1 MGSQN
6 EKNNILKIQEYDSKR
21 ILEIEFKSSDNILK
35 IKQNIFYKYNINEIQ
50 QILYYKGKEL
60 EDNKTIEDYKI
71 NKINYKSNIILY
83 VNTLIDKVIYYKLPN
98 NRVMLLAVSQFRTLK
113 DIKNQIK
120 ISQNIDISEQKLF
133 FKNKELTNDDINIF
147 DYKPFKEEEKQ
158 IAFDLYI
165 GKKDGILIDIKR
177 TSGEIIKLK
186 YYFSI
191 STKIINIKEKINELI
206 RHFLPDIQT
215 LSYNGIE
222 LENEKTL
229 EFYNIKK
236 NTTLELEFKSK
247 KGIFIF
253 IKRPDDSFIIEEVNP
268 SETILNIKKKLI
280 DIYPIE
286 HQRLE
291 YNFEVLNNDKN
302 LTDYNIKKES
312 NLELIFT
319 SGYDETFQIFV
330 KTLTGKTITL
340 AVKSDYTIEIIKELI
355 YTKVRKS
362 IEEWRLI
369 FAGKQFE
376 NIRTLADYN
385 IQKESTLHIV
395 LNLR

>member
-60 EDNKTIEDYKI
+60 EDNKTIENY
-71 NKINYKSNIILY
+71 KINYKSNIILY

-98 NRVMLLAVSQFRTLK
+98 NIVMLLAVSQFRTLK

-120 ISQNIDISEQKLF
+120 ISQNIDISEQRLF

-302 LTDYNIKKES
+302 LTDYNIKNES

-319 SGYDETFQIFV
+319 SGNDETFQIFV

-369 FAGKQFE
+369 FAGKQFD

>member
-71 NKINYKSNIILY
+71 NYKSNIILY

-98 NRVMLLAVSQFRTLK
+98 NIVMLLAVSQFRTLK

-120 ISQNIDISEQKLF
+120 ISQNIDISEQRLF

-302 LTDYNIKKES
+302 LTDYNIKNES

-319 SGYDETFQIFV
+319 SGNDETFQIFV

>member
-1 MGSQN
+1 M
-6 EKNNILKIQEYDSKR
+6 
-21 ILEIEFKSSDNILK
+21 
-35 IKQNIFYKYNINEIQ
+35 
-50 QILYYKGKEL
+50 
-60 EDNKTIEDYKI
+60 
-71 NKINYKSNIILY
+71 
-83 VNTLIDKVIYYKLPN
+83 
-98 NRVMLLAVSQFRTLK
+98 
-113 DIKNQIK
+113 
-120 ISQNIDISEQKLF
+120 
-133 FKNKELTNDDINIF
+133 
-147 DYKPFKEEEKQ
+147 
-158 IAFDLYI
+158 
-165 GKKDGILIDIKR
+165 
-177 TSGEIIKLK
+177 K

-236 NTTLELEFKSK
+236 NTTTESESKSK

-302 LTDYNIKKES
+302 LTDYNIKNES

>member
-71 NKINYKSNIILY
+71 NYKSNIILY

-120 ISQNIDISEQKLF
+120 ISQNIDISEQRLF

-302 LTDYNIKKES
+302 LTDYNIKNES

-319 SGYDETFQIFV
+319 SGNDETFQIFV

>member
-60 EDNKTIEDYKI
+60 EDNKTIENY
-71 NKINYKSNIILY
+71 KINYKSNIILY

-120 ISQNIDISEQKLF
+120 ISQNIDISEQRLF

-229 EFYNIKK
+229 EFYKIKK

-302 LTDYNIKKES
+302 LTDYNIKNES

-319 SGYDETFQIFV
+319 SGNDETFQIFV

>member
-71 NKINYKSNIILY
+71 NYKSNIILY

-120 ISQNIDISEQKLF
+120 ISQNIDISEQRLF

-165 GKKDGILIDIKR
+165 RKKDGILIDIKR
-177 TSGEIIKLK
+177 TNGEIIKLK

-302 LTDYNIKKES
+302 LTDYNIKNES
-312 NLELIFT
+312 NLELIFD
-319 SGYDETFQIFV
+319 SGNDETFQIFV

>member
-21 ILEIEFKSSDNILK
+21 ILEIEFKSSDNIVK

-60 EDNKTIEDYKI
+60 EDNKTIENY
-71 NKINYKSNIILY
+71 KINYKSNIILY

-98 NRVMLLAVSQFRTLK
+98 NIVMLLAVSQFRTLK

-120 ISQNIDISEQKLF
+120 ISQNIDISEQRLF

-302 LTDYNIKKES
+302 LTDYNIKNES

>member
-6 EKNNILKIQEYDSKR
+6 EKINILKIQEFDSKR
-21 ILEIEFKSSDNILK
+21 ILEIEFKSSDSILK
-35 IKQNIFYKYNINEIQ
+35 IKQKIFYKYRINELK

-71 NKINYKSNIILY
+71 NYKSNIILY
-83 VNTLIDKVIYYKLPN
+83 LNSLLDKVIGYKLPN
-98 NRVMLLAVSQFRTLK
+98 NIFMLLAVSQFRTLK

-120 ISQNIDISEQKLF
+120 KDQNIDISEIRLF
-133 FKNKELTNDDINIF
+133 FKNKELTNDEIKIF
-147 DYKPFKEEEKQ
+147 NYQPYKEEEKQ
-158 IAFDLYI
+158 ITFDLYI

-177 TSGEIIKLK
+177 TNGEIIKLK

-191 STKIINIKEKINELI
+191 STKIINIKEKINELF

-215 LSYNGIE
+215 LSYNGKE

-229 EFYNIKK
+229 EFYNINK
-236 NTTLELEFKSK
+236 NVTLELEFKSK

-253 IKRPDDSFIIEEVNP
+253 IKRPNDSFIIEEINP

-280 DIYPIE
+280 DIYPID

-291 YNFEVLNNDKN
+291 YNLEVLNNDKN
-302 LTDYNIKKES
+302 LTGYHIKNES

-319 SGYDETFQIFV
+319 SGNDETFLIFV

-340 AVKSDYTIEIIKELI
+340 DVKSDYTIEIIKEMI
-355 YTKVRKS
+355 YIKERFST
-362 IEEWRLI
+362 EEMRII
-369 FAGKQFE
+369 FAGKQLE
-376 NIRTLADYN
+376 NERTLGDYN
-385 IQKESTLHIV
+385 IQKETTLHLV
-395 LNLR
+395 LRLR

>member
-60 EDNKTIEDYKI
+60 EDNKTIENY
-71 NKINYKSNIILY
+71 KINYKSNIILY

-98 NRVMLLAVSQFRTLK
+98 NIVMLLAVSQFRTLK

-120 ISQNIDISEQKLF
+120 ISQNIDISEQRLF

-302 LTDYNIKKES
+302 LTDYNIKNES

>member
-60 EDNKTIEDYKI
+60 EDNKTIENY
-71 NKINYKSNIILY
+71 KINYKSNIILY

-120 ISQNIDISEQKLF
+120 ISQNIDISEQRLF

-302 LTDYNIKKES
+302 LTDYNIKNES

-319 SGYDETFQIFV
+319 SGNDETFQIFV

-369 FAGKQFE
+369 FAGKQFD

>member
-71 NKINYKSNIILY
+71 NYKSNIILY
-83 VNTLIDKVIYYKLPN
+83 INTLIDKVIYYKLPN

-120 ISQNIDISEQKLF
+120 ISQNIDISEQRLF

-302 LTDYNIKKES
+302 LTDYNIKNES

-319 SGYDETFQIFV
+319 SGNDETFQIFV

-369 FAGKQFE
+369 FAGKQFD

>member
-21 ILEIEFKSSDNILK
+21 ILEIEFKSTDNILK

-60 EDNKTIEDYKI
+60 EDNKTIENY
-71 NKINYKSNIILY
+71 KINYKSNIILY

-98 NRVMLLAVSQFRTLK
+98 NIVMLLAVSQFRTLK

-120 ISQNIDISEQKLF
+120 ISQNIDISEQRLF

-302 LTDYNIKKES
+302 LTDYNIKNES

>member
-21 ILEIEFKSSDNILK
+21 ILEIEFKSTDNILK

-60 EDNKTIEDYKI
+60 EDNKTIENY
-71 NKINYKSNIILY
+71 KINYKSNIILY

-98 NRVMLLAVSQFRTLK
+98 NIVMLLAVSQFRTLK

-120 ISQNIDISEQKLF
+120 IDQNIDISEQRLF
-133 FKNKELTNDDINIF
+133 FKNKELTKDDINIF

-229 EFYNIKK
+229 EFYKIKK

-302 LTDYNIKKES
+302 LTDYNIKNES

-319 SGYDETFQIFV
+319 SGNDETFQIFV

-369 FAGKQFE
+369 FAGKQFD

>member
-71 NKINYKSNIILY
+71 NYKSNIIIY

-120 ISQNIDISEQKLF
+120 ISQNIDISEQRLF

-302 LTDYNIKKES
+302 LTDYNIKNES

-319 SGYDETFQIFV
+319 SGNDETFQIFV

>member
-35 IKQNIFYKYNINEIQ
+35 IKQKIFYKYRINELK
-50 QILYYKGKEL
+50 QILYYKGNEL
-60 EDNKTIEDYKI
+60 EDNKTIENY
-71 NKINYKSNIILY
+71 KINYKSNIILY

-98 NRVMLLAVSQFRTLK
+98 NIVMLLAVSQFRTLK

-120 ISQNIDISEQKLF
+120 ISQNIDISEQRLF

-291 YNFEVLNNDKN
+291 YNL
-302 LTDYNIKKES
+302 
-312 NLELIFT
+312 
-319 SGYDETFQIFV
+319 
-330 KTLTGKTITL
+330 
-340 AVKSDYTIEIIKELI
+340 
-355 YTKVRKS
+355 
-362 IEEWRLI
+362 
-369 FAGKQFE
+369 
-376 NIRTLADYN
+376 
-385 IQKESTLHIV
+385 
-395 LNLR
+395 

>member
-1 MGSQN
+1 
-6 EKNNILKIQEYDSKR
+6 
-21 ILEIEFKSSDNILK
+21 
-35 IKQNIFYKYNINEIQ
+35 
-50 QILYYKGKEL
+50 
-60 EDNKTIEDYKI
+60 
-71 NKINYKSNIILY
+71 
-83 VNTLIDKVIYYKLPN
+83 
-98 NRVMLLAVSQFRTLK
+98 MLLAVSQFRTLK

-120 ISQNIDISEQKLF
+120 ISQNIDISEQRLF

-165 GKKDGILIDIKR
+165 WKKDGILIDIKR

-302 LTDYNIKKES
+302 LTDYNIKNES

>member
-71 NKINYKSNIILY
+71 NYKSNIILY

-120 ISQNIDISEQKLF
+120 ISQNIDIYEQRLF
-133 FKNKELTNDDINIF
+133 FKNKELTNDDINVF

-302 LTDYNIKKES
+302 LTDYNIKNES

-319 SGYDETFQIFV
+319 SGNDETFQIFV

-369 FAGKQFE
+369 FAGKQFD

>member
-1 MGSQN
+1 MCSQN

-71 NKINYKSNIILY
+71 NYKSNIILY

-120 ISQNIDISEQKLF
+120 ISQNIDISEQRLF

-302 LTDYNIKKES
+302 LTDYNIKNES

-369 FAGKQFE
+369 FAGKQFD

>member
-60 EDNKTIEDYKI
+60 EDNKTIENY
-71 NKINYKSNIILY
+71 KINYKSNIILY

-98 NRVMLLAVSQFRTLK
+98 NIVMLLAVSQFRTLK

-120 ISQNIDISEQKLF
+120 ISQNIDISEQRLF

-302 LTDYNIKKES
+302 LTDYNIKNES

-319 SGYDETFQIFV
+319 SGNDETFQIFV

>member
-60 EDNKTIEDYKI
+60 EDNKTIENY
-71 NKINYKSNIILY
+71 KINYKSNIILY
-83 VNTLIDKVIYYKLPN
+83 VNTLIDKVIYYIIPN
-98 NRVMLLAVSQFRTLK
+98 NIVMLLAVSQFRTLK

-120 ISQNIDISEQKLF
+120 ISQNIDISEQRLF

-302 LTDYNIKKES
+302 LTDYNIKNES

-319 SGYDETFQIFV
+319 SGNDETFQIFV

-369 FAGKQFE
+369 FAGKQFD

>member
-60 EDNKTIEDYKI
+60 EDNKTIENY
-71 NKINYKSNIILY
+71 KINYKSNIILY

-120 ISQNIDISEQKLF
+120 ISQNIDISEQRLF

-177 TSGEIIKLK
+177 TNGEIIKLK

-268 SETILNIKKKLI
+268 SETILNIKK
-280 DIYPIE
+280 
-286 HQRLE
+286 
-291 YNFEVLNNDKN
+291 N
-302 LTDYNIKKES
+302 
-312 NLELIFT
+312 
-319 SGYDETFQIFV
+319 
-330 KTLTGKTITL
+330 
-340 AVKSDYTIEIIKELI
+340 
-355 YTKVRKS
+355 
-362 IEEWRLI
+362 
-369 FAGKQFE
+369 
-376 NIRTLADYN
+376 
-385 IQKESTLHIV
+385 
-395 LNLR
+395 

>member
-71 NKINYKSNIILY
+71 NYKSNIILY

-98 NRVMLLAVSQFRTLK
+98 NIVMLLAVSQFRTLK

-120 ISQNIDISEQKLF
+120 ISQNIDISEQRLF
-133 FKNKELTNDDINIF
+133 FKNKKLTNDDINIF

-302 LTDYNIKKES
+302 LTDYNIKNES

-319 SGYDETFQIFV
+319 SGNDETFQIFV

-369 FAGKQFE
+369 FAWKQFE

>member
-6 EKNNILKIQEYDSKR
+6 EKTNILKIQEYDNKR
-21 ILEIEFKSSDNILK
+21 ILEIEFESSDSVLK
-35 IKQNIFYKYNINEIQ
+35 IKQKIFYKYHIDELK

-60 EDNKTIEDYKI
+60 EDTKTIEDYE
-71 NKINYKSNIILY
+71 INYKSNIILY
-83 VNTLIDKVIYYKLPN
+83 LYSLLDKVIGYKLPN
-98 NRVMLLAVSQFRTLK
+98 NIFMLLAVSQFRTLK
-113 DIKNQIK
+113 DIKNQIQK
-120 ISQNIDISEQKLF
+120 DQNIDISEIRLF
-133 FKNKELTNDDINIF
+133 FKNKELTNDEIKIF
-147 DYKPFKEEEKQ
+147 NYKPFKEEEERQ
-158 IAFDLYI
+158 ITFDLYI

-177 TSGEIIKLK
+177 TNGEIIKLK
-186 YYFSI
+186 YYFSL
-191 STKIINIKEKINELI
+191 STKIINIKEKINELF

-215 LSYNGIE
+215 LSYNEKE

-229 EFYNIKK
+229 EFYNINK

-253 IKRPDDSFIIEEVNP
+253 IKRPNDSFIIEEVNP

-280 DIYPIE
+280 DIYHIE

-302 LTDYNIKKES
+302 LSDYNIKNES

-319 SGYDETFQIFV
+319 SGNDETFLIFV
-330 KTLTGKTITL
+330 KTLTGKTITIH
-340 AVKSDYTIEIIKELI
+340 VKSDYTIEIIKEII
-355 YTKVRKS
+355 YTKERRPTRD
-362 IEEWRLI
+362 WRLI
-369 FAGKQFE
+369 FAGKQLE
-376 NIRTLADYN
+376 NIRTLGDYN
-385 IQKESTLHIV
+385 IQKESTLHFV